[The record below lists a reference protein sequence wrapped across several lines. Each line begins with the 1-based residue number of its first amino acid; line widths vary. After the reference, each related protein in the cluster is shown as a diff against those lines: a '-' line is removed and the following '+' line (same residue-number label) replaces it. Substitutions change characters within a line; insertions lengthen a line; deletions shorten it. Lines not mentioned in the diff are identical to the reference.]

1 MKVFVIDFSKDNSL
15 IEICRRN
22 NNVVEYEQKDGAM
35 AYSKTREFMPDIIVV
50 NYSEKPSH
58 GRITSQKI
66 NQRKMTSHIPI
77 YFIDGSN
84 TEDEKIK
91 GFGIPLTRKALE
103 KILLDIHP

>member
-77 YFIDGSN
+77 YFIDGTKN
-84 TEDEKIK
+84 ENDKIL
-91 GFGIPLTRKALE
+91 GFGIPITRIDLE
-103 KILLDIHP
+103 RIINKDS